1 LRYGNQAKR
10 ALAAERRAGDTAPKG
25 CQLCSVPGQQVRMW
39 TCITIS
45 VSLQQTCSYSSSL
58 HQALTG
64 ILQAILPHVLS
75 RSYPSNNH
83 VKEVKQGASYW
94 HNLAAE
100 VSAGR
105 GATGSQLI
113 INSRSS
119 AAELAAE
126 RCKTAKAEQLLNRA
140 YAYAEDLKQS
150 VADHES
156 ELISSQGALQRSKR
170 AHEQSNTKLASQVS
184 VYFVGCLVL
193 CTWVSFPLTLL
204 FVP

>member
-1 LRYGNQAKR
+1 MRYGNQGKR

-25 CQLCSVPGQQVRMW
+25 CHLCSVPGQQVRMW

-75 RSYPSNNH
+75 RSHPSNNH

-94 HNLAAE
+94 QNLAAE

-126 RCKTAKAEQLLNRA
+126 RCKTSKAEQLLNRA

-156 ELISSQGALQRSKR
+156 ELISSQGALQGPKGLTNSPTPNWRLR
-170 AHEQSNTKLASQVS
+170 YLFILLAVLSFAPGLVS
-184 VYFVGCLVL
+184 L
-193 CTWVSFPLTLL
+193 
-204 FVP
+204 